1 MFEIKKGIN
10 ISIANV
16 QLFCKL
22 LLLLSIII
30 NVLTFFL
37 NTWYF
42 ILQWNISEIL
52 FYSHIVQSYIQAQQT
67 WSFQNNCKIAQN
79 HAALIRYS
87 YSDAHC
93 RRND

>member
-22 LLLLSIII
+22 LLLLRIII

-42 ILQWNISEIL
+42 ILQWNIIL
-52 FYSHIVQSYIQAQQT
+52 
-67 WSFQNNCKIAQN
+67 
-79 HAALIRYS
+79 
-87 YSDAHC
+87 
-93 RRND
+93 